1 MRSPLIFA
9 AVGGVLVGTNAWASV
24 IEYTNLDGAR
34 VAAWT
39 DAPCD
44 ALASAEELKPKCVDS
59 LDEVSKSA
67 IGPAGGVL
75 LARVGEYAFEVNPA
89 TGGVYRATVKKG
101 DRGEVVVAKD
111 FITVLKL
118 PAGRRLR
125 TLVTARIAQTDFAAA
140 LVNGKTSP
148 STRTLVTLSF
158 VVGRATDDFET
169 FELSYDVETLQA
181 SVTPRTI
188 KVPSYEP
195 PLTGW
200 Y

>member
-9 AVGGVLVGTNAWASV
+9 ALGGVLVGTNAEASV
-24 IEYTNLDGAR
+24 IEYTNLDGER

-44 ALASAEELKPKCVDS
+44 ALISAEELKPKCVDS
-59 LDEVSKSA
+59 LDEVSKTA
-67 IGPAGGVL
+67 IGPAGGIL
-75 LARVGEYAFEVNPA
+75 LARDGEFAFEVNPA

-101 DRGEVVVAKD
+101 EKGEEVVAKD

-125 TLVTARIAQTDFAAA
+125 TLVTGRIGQADFAAA

-148 STRTLVTLSF
+148 STRTLLTLTF
-158 VVGRATDDFET
+158 VVGRTAEEFET
-169 FELSYDVETLQA
+169 FELSYDVQTLEA
-181 SVTPRTI
+181 TVTPRTI
-188 KVPSYEP
+188 KVPTYDP
-195 PLTGW
+195 PTVGW